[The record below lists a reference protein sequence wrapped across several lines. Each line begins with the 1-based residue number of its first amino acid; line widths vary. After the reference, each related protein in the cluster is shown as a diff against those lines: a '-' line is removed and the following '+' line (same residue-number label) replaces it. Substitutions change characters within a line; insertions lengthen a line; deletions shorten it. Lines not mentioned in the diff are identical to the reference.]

1 MESSHGVVSAFSAV
15 ASLCL
20 LLATVLA
27 VLRVESPGVCKGS
40 DGMSADPSEPVSI
53 LPLACQWSSGP

>member
-40 DGMSADPSEPVSI
+40 DGMSADPS
-53 LPLACQWSSGP
+53 